1 MLTICRQCRSPKG
14 ARKPVVGPVACY
26 RGVERMVV
34 PIAYPVFDDSGGACP
49 RETARQAREGGPAPP
64 RHGDRLRFRRVFS
77 TRQTVTQV
85 THYLAQ
91 KWGVRSGSWPARGR
105 PSSRS

>member
-1 MLTICRQCRSPKG
+1 MLTICRQFRSSKG

-26 RGVERMVV
+26 RGVERVVV
-34 PIAYPVFDDSGGACP
+34 PIAYRGCGDFAGVCP
-49 RETARQAREGGPAPP
+49 GETAYQARTVGPAPL
-64 RHGDRLRFRRVFS
+64 RHDDRLRFWRVFS

-85 THYLAQ
+85 THYLVQ